1 MSRITTA
8 MTPTATQ
15 SPILKEKQKE
25 RPTNTKNTRSGRRNA
40 KGSKKE
46 VSRYLMLKSLK
57 KRRLLAK
64 KVRKKTKGQRTTS
77 LSRD

>member
-46 VSRYLMLKSLK
+46 VSRYLLLKSLK
-57 KRRLLAK
+57 KRLLPAK
-64 KVRKKTKGQRTTS
+64 KVRKTKEQRTTS

>member
-46 VSRYLMLKSLK
+46 VSRYLLLKSLK

-64 KVRKKTKGQRTTS
+64 KVRKTKEQRTTS